1 METNNYNSE
10 NMNDIYKDSYSYYE
24 SWEDDDYRESQS
36 NGLAIT
42 GMVLGIVALVFGL
55 LFSCCGALFSILF
68 SAPFAIGGLITSI
81 IALKKGQN
89 KGMSIAGII
98 CSALALLIGVVMI
111 IIAFLSYFFIGV
123 AYGLDSYGY

>member
-1 METNNYNSE
+1 MMDEYNYNETYEMNSDYE
-10 NMNDIYKDSYSYYE
+10 N
-24 SWEDDDYRESQS
+24 WEDDDYREPQS

-89 KGMSIAGII
+89 KGMAIAGII

-111 IIAFLSYFFIGV
+111 LIAFLSYIFLGM
-123 AYGLDSYGY
+123 AYGLDSYYSY

>member
-1 METNNYNSE
+1 MNEYNYNE
-10 NMNDIYKDSYSYYE
+10 TYEMDSNYE
-24 SWEDDDYRESQS
+24 SWEDDDYREPQS

-81 IALKKGQN
+81 IALKKGQS

-111 IIAFLSYFFIGV
+111 LIAFLSYIFLGM
-123 AYGLDSYGY
+123 AYGLDSYLSY

>member
-1 METNNYNSE
+1 MDEYNYNE
-10 NMNDIYKDSYSYYE
+10 TYEMNNGYE
-24 SWEDDDYRESQS
+24 SWEDDDYNPPQS

-42 GMVLGIVALVFGL
+42 GMVLGIVALVIGL
-55 LFSCCGALFSILF
+55 LSSCCGGIFVVLF
-68 SAPFAIGGLITSI
+68 SAPFAIAGLIISI

-111 IIAFLSYFFIGV
+111 LIALLSYFFLGM
-123 AYGLDSYGY
+123 AYGLDSYLSY

>member
-1 METNNYNSE
+1 MMDEYNFNDNGMYNNYE
-10 NMNDIYKDSYSYYE
+10 N
-24 SWEDDDYRESQS
+24 WEDDDYREPQS

-42 GMVLGIVALVFGL
+42 GMVLGIVALVLGL

-89 KGMSIAGII
+89 KGMAIAGII

-111 IIAFLSYFFIGV
+111 LIAFLSYIFLGM
-123 AYGLDSYGY
+123 AYGLDSYLSY

>member
-1 METNNYNSE
+1 MMDEYNFNDNGMYNNYE
-10 NMNDIYKDSYSYYE
+10 N
-24 SWEDDDYRESQS
+24 WEDDDYREPQS

-81 IALKKGQN
+81 IALKKGQD
-89 KGMSIAGII
+89 KGMAITGII
-98 CSALALLIGVVMI
+98 CSALALLIGVIMI
-111 IIAFLSYFFIGV
+111 LMAFISYIFLGM
-123 AYGLDSYGY
+123 AYGLDPYLSY

>member
-1 METNNYNSE
+1 MMDEYNYNDNGMYNNYE
-10 NMNDIYKDSYSYYE
+10 N
-24 SWEDDDYRESQS
+24 WEDDDYREPQS

-81 IALKKGQN
+81 IALKKGQD
-89 KGMSIAGII
+89 KGMAITGII
-98 CSALALLIGVVMI
+98 CSALALLIGVIMI
-111 IIAFLSYFFIGV
+111 LIAFLSYFLLGM
-123 AYGLDSYGY
+123 AYGLDSYLSY

>member
-1 METNNYNSE
+1 MMDEYNYNETYEMNSDYE
-10 NMNDIYKDSYSYYE
+10 N
-24 SWEDDDYRESQS
+24 WEDDDYREPQS

-68 SAPFAIGGLITSI
+68 SAPFAIGGLITRI

-89 KGMSIAGII
+89 KGMAIAGII

-111 IIAFLSYFFIGV
+111 LIAFLSYIFLGM
-123 AYGLDSYGY
+123 AYGLDSYYSY

>member
-1 METNNYNSE
+1 MMDEYNFNDNGMYNNYE
-10 NMNDIYKDSYSYYE
+10 N
-24 SWEDDDYRESQS
+24 WEDDDYREPQS

-81 IALKKGQN
+81 IALKKGQD
-89 KGMSIAGII
+89 KGMAITGII
-98 CSALALLIGVVMI
+98 CSALALLIGVIMI
-111 IIAFLSYFFIGV
+111 LIAFLSYVFLGM
-123 AYGLDSYGY
+123 AYGLDSYLSY

>member
-1 METNNYNSE
+1 MNEYNYNE
-10 NMNDIYKDSYSYYE
+10 TYEMDSNYE
-24 SWEDDDYRESQS
+24 SWEDDDYYLPPS

-42 GMVLGIVALVFGL
+42 GMVLGIVALVIGL
-55 LFSCCGALFSILF
+55 LSSCCGGIFVVLF
-68 SAPFAIGGLITSI
+68 SAPFAIAGLITSI

-111 IIAFLSYFFIGV
+111 LIALLSYFFLGM
-123 AYGLDSYGY
+123 AYGLDSYYSY

>member
-1 METNNYNSE
+1 MMDEYNYNE
-10 NMNDIYKDSYSYYE
+10 TYEMNSDYE
-24 SWEDDDYRESQS
+24 SWEDDGYNQPQS

-81 IALKKGQN
+81 IALKKGQD
-89 KGMSIAGII
+89 KGMAITGII

-111 IIAFLSYFFIGV
+111 LIAFLSYIFLGM
-123 AYGLDSYGY
+123 AYGLDSYLSY

>member
-1 METNNYNSE
+1 MDEYNYNETYEMNSDYE
-10 NMNDIYKDSYSYYE
+10 N
-24 SWEDDDYRESQS
+24 WEDDDYREPQS

-89 KGMSIAGII
+89 KGMAIAGII

-111 IIAFLSYFFIGV
+111 LIAFLSYIFLGM
-123 AYGLDSYGY
+123 AYGLDSYYSY

>member
-98 CSALALLIGVVMI
+98 CSALALLIGVVMT

>member
-1 METNNYNSE
+1 MNEYNFNDNGMYNN
-10 NMNDIYKDSYSYYE
+10 YE
-24 SWEDDDYRESQS
+24 SWEDDDYREPQG

-89 KGMSIAGII
+89 KGMAITGII

-111 IIAFLSYFFIGV
+111 LIAFLSYFFIGV
-123 AYGLDSYGY
+123 AYGLDSYLSY

>member
-1 METNNYNSE
+1 MMDEYNYNE
-10 NMNDIYKDSYSYYE
+10 TYEMDSNYE
-24 SWEDDDYRESQS
+24 SWEDDDYSQPQS

-81 IALKKGQN
+81 IALKKGQD
-89 KGMSIAGII
+89 KGMAITGII

-111 IIAFLSYFFIGV
+111 FIAFLSYFLLGM
-123 AYGLDSYGY
+123 AYGLDSCYSY

>member
-1 METNNYNSE
+1 MMDEYNYNETYEMNSDYE
-10 NMNDIYKDSYSYYE
+10 N
-24 SWEDDDYRESQS
+24 WEDDDYREPQS

-81 IALKKGQN
+81 IALKKGQS

-111 IIAFLSYFFIGV
+111 LIAFLSYIFLGM
-123 AYGLDSYGY
+123 AYGLDSYLSY

>member
-1 METNNYNSE
+1 MMDEYNYNETYEINS
-10 NMNDIYKDSYSYYE
+10 DYE
-24 SWEDDDYRESQS
+24 SWEDDDYNPPQS

-81 IALKKGQN
+81 IALKKGQD
-89 KGMSIAGII
+89 KGMAITGII
-98 CSALALLIGVVMI
+98 CSALALLIGVIMI
-111 IIAFLSYFFIGV
+111 LMAFISYIFLGM
-123 AYGLDSYGY
+123 AYGLDSYLSY